1 MKHKLL
7 SLVLGLGLLSMFAG
21 AVGTNTA
28 FADSKSELC
37 SGANLDIS
45 GKTPDGC
52 GDTSQCTD
60 NKDDK
65 TNYCPASKLN
75 TLINN
80 IVNIL
85 SVIVGVVAVIMII
98 YGGFRYITSGGD
110 SGSVTTAKNTI
121 IYALVGLVI
130 VALAQVI
137 VKFVLNSTKI

>member
-28 FADSKSELC
+28 FADSRNELC

-45 GKTPDGC
+45 GNSKAGC
-52 GDTSQCTD
+52 GDTSKCTD
-60 NKDDK
+60 DKEDD

-80 IVNIL
+80 VVNIL
-85 SVIVGVVAVIMII
+85 SVIVGVAAVIMII

-121 IYALVGLVI
+121 LYALLGLVI
-130 VALAQVI
+130 VALAQAI
-137 VKFVLNSTKI
+137 VKFVLNAAKI